1 MKLRNLLTAAL
12 ALLASASCI
21 EAAGTKKLF
30 NGKNL
35 DGFYVEDGT
44 ATYEVRDGAIVGR
57 TVLGSPNTFLTT
69 EKRYGDFE
77 LTFEVKV
84 DDRLNS
90 GVQIRSWSRTEP
102 EGKFKEGRFHG
113 PQVEIE
119 AGPGQA
125 GFIYGEAMGG
135 SWLSDAPKSEDKSV
149 NTHDYF
155 KNGEWNKFKIIA
167 KGPRIQTFINGHK
180 VEDLVDKKAYKTHP
194 EGHIG
199 LQVHSISK
207 KKLGDAEFLEVSW
220 RKLKIKE
227 L

>member
-1 MKLRNLLTAAL
+1 MKIRNACVVCLGIVVF
-12 ALLASASCI
+12 ASCI

-35 DGFYVEDGT
+35 EGFYVEDGQ
-44 ATYEVRDGAIVGR
+44 ATYEVEGGVIVGR
-57 TVLGSPNTFLTT
+57 TVLGSPNTFLATK
-69 EKRYGDFE
+69 ERYGDFE

-90 GVQIRSWSRTEP
+90 GVQIRSWNRTTDA
-102 EGKFKEGRFHG
+102 GRMKAGRFHG

-135 SWLSDAPKSEDKSV
+135 GWLSESPKSDDPAV
-149 NTHDYF
+149 NSHDHF
-155 KNGEWNKFKIIA
+155 KNGKWNKYKVIA
-167 KGPRIQTFINGHK
+167 KGPRIQVFINGHLI
-180 VEDLVDKKAYKTHP
+180 EDLVDEETYKTHP

-207 KKLGDAEFLEVSW
+207 KKLGGAEQLEVRW
-220 RKLKIKE
+220 RKLKLKE

>member
-1 MKLRNLLTAAL
+1 M
-12 ALLASASCI
+12 
-21 EAAGTKKLF
+21 LF
-30 NGKNL
+30 NGKDL
-35 DGFYVEDGT
+35 DGFYIEDGT
-44 ATYEVRDGAIVGR
+44 ATYEVREGAIVGR

-90 GVQIRSWSRTEP
+90 GVQIRSRNRTTEL
-102 EGKFKEGRFHG
+102 GRFKEGRFHG
-113 PQVEIE
+113 PQIEIE

-125 GFIYGEAMGG
+125 GYIYGEAMGG
-135 SWLSDAPKSEDKSV
+135 WLSQNPTSDDETVKA
-149 NTHDYF
+149 HDHF
-155 KNGEWNKFKIIA
+155 INGEWNEYRIIA
-167 KGPRIQTFINGHK
+167 QGPRIQVFINGHQI
-180 VEDLVDKKAYKTHP
+180 EDLRDEETYKSHP

-207 KKLGDAEFLEVSW
+207 KNLGDAEYLEVAW
-220 RKLKIKE
+220 RNLRIRE